1 MSQGSATYPQSFL
14 RSQVILFFFL
24 EILIVINMKKGILL
38 LVVLSCFMGSTSG
51 QDLSFPELS
60 GFRRLTN
67 YPVYTRDNLWDFING
82 AADNYL
88 AYGFEDLHVAE
99 YRKGKNTIKLEIY
112 RHQDNTMAFG
122 IYSSERS
129 SSFEFLR
136 LGAQGYRTGG
146 SINFFRGNYYV
157 KIRTFSKKENILKSV
172 ESLAARV
179 SSSLPGE
186 TAMPDALAMFPEA
199 GLKKNEEIFVNESVL
214 GHEFLNKAFRAA
226 YEVGPDNFSIY
237 IFRGN
242 PSGITQTAM
251 TYIKACGMEAGEGPE
266 GKYVLA
272 DGYNGTVFLG
282 WKEGQ
287 MVLVTGLASDQAEI
301 AESYISEILK

>member
-1 MSQGSATYPQSFL
+1 
-14 RSQVILFFFL
+14 
-24 EILIVINMKKGILL
+24 MKKSILL
-38 LVVLSCFMGSTSG
+38 LLILIFPKGLLNGQELSI
-51 QDLSFPELS
+51 PELS
-60 GFRRLTN
+60 GFRKYAN

-88 AYGFEDLHVAE
+88 AYGFENLNVAE
-99 YRKGKNTIKLEIY
+99 YKKGKNTIKLEIY

-129 SSFEFLR
+129 PSFEFLH

-146 SINFFRGNYYV
+146 SINFYKGNYYV
-157 KIRTFSKKENILKSV
+157 KIRTFSKNENILKAV

-179 SSSLPGE
+179 SASLPGE
-186 TAMPDALAMFPEA
+186 TVMPDALAMFPEA

-214 GHEFLNKAFRAA
+214 GHEFLNKAFRAG
-226 YEVGPDNFSIY
+226 YEVGTDNFSIY

-242 PSGITQTAM
+242 SSEIMRTAM
-251 TYIKACGMEAGEGPE
+251 TYITACGMEASEGPE
-266 GKYVLA
+266 GKYVLE

-282 WKEGQ
+282 WKDGQ
-287 MVLVTGLASDQAEI
+287 MVLVTGLAADQADI
-301 AESYISEILK
+301 AENYISEILK